1 MPIKAKIY
9 EGFKF
14 CFDFVVAGLALILLS
29 PSFLIIAL
37 IIKIDSPGPVFF
49 KQLRT
54 GKNGKPFY
62 MYKFRSMAADNDM
75 FDTSCG
81 DRYTRVG
88 SGLRKTSVDEL
99 AQLINIVRGEMSIIG
114 PRPWVVEYYEN
125 MTEDER
131 HRSDVRPGI
140 TGLAAAKGRN
150 SLSIFEKISYDLEYV
165 KNYGLMQDIKIVFWT
180 IKTVLTREGVSSN
193 KEVVR
198 DELTSL
204 KCHKRGQKIV
214 TINRV

>member
-14 CFDFVVAGLALILLS
+14 CFDFVVAGVALILLS
-29 PSFLIIAL
+29 PSFLIIAI
-37 IIKIDSPGPVFF
+37 IIKLDSPGPVFF

-54 GKNGKPFY
+54 GKNGRTFY
-62 MYKFRSMAADNDM
+62 MYKFRSMVADNDV

-81 DRYTRVG
+81 DKYTRVG
-88 SGLRKTSVDEL
+88 TGLRKTSIDEL

-125 MTEDER
+125 MTDEER
-131 HRSDVRPGI
+131 HRADVRPGI

-150 SLSIFEKISYDLEYV
+150 GLTIFEKINLDLEYV
-165 KNYGLMQDIKIVFWT
+165 NNYGLVQDIKIIFWT
-180 IKTVLTREGVSSN
+180 IKTVFTREGVSSN
-193 KEVVR
+193 KEAIH

-204 KCHKRGQKIV
+204 KCHKRGQKV
-214 TINRV
+214 ATINRV

>member
-1 MPIKAKIY
+1 MPKKAKIY
-9 EGFKF
+9 EVFKF
-14 CFDFVVAGLALILLS
+14 CFDFVVAGVALLLLS
-29 PSFLIIAL
+29 PSFLIIAI
-37 IIKIDSPGPVFF
+37 IIKLDSPGPVFF

-125 MTEDER
+125 MTEEER

-150 SLSIFEKISYDLEYV
+150 GLTIFEKINLDLEYV
-165 KNYGLMQDIKIVFWT
+165 CNFGLMQDIKIVFWT

-193 KEVVR
+193 KEVIR
-198 DELTSL
+198 DELDSL

-214 TINRV
+214 IVSEA